1 MSADLLET
9 RSQALEATA
18 WGEKFRFI
26 QPRNV
31 VFWIYLWM
39 CGVGVVKAWQMFA
52 PYSGYFGQ
60 ALLVAGVVSVIS
72 AAVWT
77 WWFRHIDRYERQ
89 PVGLVLTGFVWG
101 ASAATF
107 TIAIS
112 GNSALGSLYSKLFGQ
127 VWAEDWHAG
136 LSAPFVEETAK
147 GIGIVVL
154 LALAPRLVRT
164 ATDGLLLGAF
174 IGLGF
179 QTSEDFLYS
188 VVGATQGFGAHQTD
202 GLIGSIALR
211 AYSDIVSHPLFT
223 ALFCAGVIYLIG
235 TPAQPRRIRRG
246 LALIVAPILIHGVWD
261 SMLALAG
268 GNSSI
273 VLVVMVG
280 DIIFALTALWI
291 AFVWAHPRESH
302 FVRDVLAPEIE
313 SGVLT
318 EDEVTAAGGW
328 RQQRAYVRAAQTR
341 PERRQRRHIVRAA
354 LDLCGDLAV
363 TKGLDSPEVV
373 EARNEITRL
382 RHGIASGSQS
392 SVGTSSA

>member
-1 MSADLLET
+1 MSSDLLET
-9 RSQALEATA
+9 RSRAFDTTA
-18 WGEKFRFI
+18 WGEKFHFF
-26 QPRNV
+26 QPCNV

-39 CGVGVVKAWQMFA
+39 CGFGLVKGWQMFA
-52 PYSGYFGQ
+52 PFAGYFGR
-60 ALLVAGVVSVIS
+60 ALLVAGIVGIIS

-89 PVGLVLTGFVWG
+89 PVGLVVTGFIWG
-101 ASAATF
+101 ATAATF
-107 TIAIS
+107 TIAVPAN
-112 GNSALGSLYSKLFGQ
+112 GAVGSLYTKIFGQ
-127 VWAEDWHAG
+127 VWAQDWHAG

-188 VVGATQGFGAHQTD
+188 IAGATQGFGAHQTD
-202 GLIGSIALR
+202 GLIGSIATR
-211 AYSDIVSHPLFT
+211 TYSDIVSHPLFT

-235 TPAQPRRIRRG
+235 TPAQPRRIGRG

-261 SMLALAG
+261 SMLAIAG
-268 GNSSI
+268 GSSS
-273 VLVVMVG
+273 LVFVIMIG
-280 DIIFALTALWI
+280 DIVFAFTALWI

-302 FVRDVLAPEIE
+302 FVRDILAPEIE

-318 EDEVTAAGGW
+318 DAEVTAAGGW
-328 RQQRAYVRAAQTR
+328 RQQRTYAKAAPTR
-341 PERRQRRHIVRAA
+341 TERRQRRHIVRAA
-354 LDLCGDLAV
+354 LDLCSDLAV
-363 TKGLDSPEVV
+363 SKGDDSSQVV
-373 EARNEITRL
+373 ESRNEITRL
-382 RHGIASGSQS
+382 RQGTAAQS
-392 SVGTSSA
+392 IDR